1 MKFSR
6 FVLSTAIVYVTGFRM
21 PSPNRPLAGSKCLN
35 AFVVENASPVT
46 SVPQI
51 SNASDPLLTS
61 NSVEKGT
68 DMAIPMSMG
77 AEAKRCIEPGRY
89 DEIEYSIAIP
99 FLKRP
104 DALDGSH
111 AGDYGFDPF
120 GLTEKYDLYAMQ
132 EAELRHARLAML
144 AVVGWPMSELL
155 APDWMLQ
162 NGCAPSVLNG
172 FNPVS
177 LVATLIIFSAFSLFE
192 VKTCFRRTYDT
203 KLGSKHHEDMEKIW
217 EYGVAG
223 DYNYDPL
230 NLYSIIGDDAFARK
244 GLRDVEISHGRSAM
258 LGITGFAGWE
268 ALVKHPIVENNMFFH
283 PNLLLPSLVIGYV
296 AFNEV
301 YKLEISDK
309 YIQFVPSTEG
319 KAKLEYIRNSVKQ
332 SAEQSLKTIEPVMNI
347 VGKVT
352 DKAAAIVEN
361 LQLR

>member
-1 MKFSR
+1 MKLSR
-6 FVLSTAIVYVTGFRM
+6 CLLFTASVSVTGFRT
-21 PSPNRPLAGSKCLN
+21 PSPNRPLAGRKCLN
-35 AFVVENASPVT
+35 ALVVENASPAT
-46 SVPQI
+46 SVPEI
-51 SNASDPLLTS
+51 NNVSDPLLTS
-61 NSVEKGT
+61 NSVEKDP
-68 DMAIPMSMG
+68 DMSILTAMK
-77 AEAKRCIEPGRY
+77 AETSRCIEPGRY

-111 AGDYGFDPF
+111 AGDYGFDPL

-144 AVVGWPMSELL
+144 AVVGWSLSELV
-155 APDWMLQ
+155 APSSMLQ

-177 LVATLIIFSAFSLFE
+177 LAATLIIFSAFSFFE
-192 VKTCFRRTYDT
+192 VKTCFRRTIDT
-203 KLGSKHHEDMEKIW
+203 KLGSIHHEDMKNIW

-223 DYNYDPL
+223 DYNFDPL

-258 LGITGFAGWE
+258 LGITAFAGWE
-268 ALVKHPIVENNMFFH
+268 TLVKHPIVENSMFFH
-283 PNLLLPSLVIGYV
+283 PNLLLPSLAIAYV

-301 YKLEISDK
+301 YKLDISEK

-319 KAKLEYIRNSVKQ
+319 KAKLEYVRNSVKQ
-332 SAEQSLKTIEPVMNI
+332 SVEQSQRTIEPVVNI

-352 DKAAAIVEN
+352 EKGAALVEK
-361 LQLR
+361 LQS